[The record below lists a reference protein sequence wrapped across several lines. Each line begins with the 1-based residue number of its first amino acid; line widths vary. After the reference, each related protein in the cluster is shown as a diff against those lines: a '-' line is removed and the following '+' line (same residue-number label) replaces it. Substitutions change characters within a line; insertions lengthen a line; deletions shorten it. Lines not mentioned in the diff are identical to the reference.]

1 MTVTCVSSTS
11 SNSTTFALTS
21 KGTRSVVVLTQE
33 TYIGTLREHFP
44 EITLEVQ
51 AQSRGKI
58 YVASVAGS
66 AQQVTAGAQGES
78 RR

>member
-1 MTVTCVSSTS
+1 M
-11 SNSTTFALTS
+11 
-21 KGTRSVVVLTQE
+21 LTQE

-44 EITLEVQ
+44 EITLEEQ

-78 RR
+78 RRALRRITWRCGCRPA